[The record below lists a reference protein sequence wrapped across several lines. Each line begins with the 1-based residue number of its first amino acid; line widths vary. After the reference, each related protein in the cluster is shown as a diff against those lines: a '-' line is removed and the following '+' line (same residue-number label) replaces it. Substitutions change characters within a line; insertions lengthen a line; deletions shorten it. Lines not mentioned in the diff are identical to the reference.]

1 MERGRRDTKKWHMC
15 RCAIRKRIMRRR
27 LQGALWPQGCGWGGE
42 DGPLS
47 MGQATARVSPLETG
61 VFRGCVVS
69 GFVQRWGVMWASLRE
84 PDQRLVGVEK
94 ACVEEDAFVE
104 EGCGERVWRDHP
116 LALVESSRKQGWT
129 VNVGR
134 REGRDARSVCED
146 TVNAIVG
153 A

>member
-1 MERGRRDTKKWHMC
+1 VW
-15 RCAIRKRIMRRR
+15 RKLVWRKFV
-27 LQGALWPQGCGWGGE
+27 GE
-42 DGPLS
+42 K
-47 MGQATARVSPLETG
+47 
-61 VFRGCVVS
+61 FCV
-69 GFVQRWGVMWASLRE
+69 
-84 PDQRLVGVEK
+84 
-94 ACVEEDAFVE
+94 EDAFVE